1 MNEDVKTF
9 EQYLRSAD
17 RNTFL
22 CVHLLLY
29 TQLTGEELEDAA
41 ARVRRTYTREEIE
54 QAIQRFQRKTPS
66 EPSETAEWE
75 KEIAFVREHFLN

>member
-22 CVHLLLY
+22 CVQLLLY

-41 ARVRRTYTREEIE
+41 ARVLHTYTREEIE
-54 QAIQRFQRKTPS
+54 QAIQRFQRRTLSK
-66 EPSETAEWE
+66 PSETAEWE